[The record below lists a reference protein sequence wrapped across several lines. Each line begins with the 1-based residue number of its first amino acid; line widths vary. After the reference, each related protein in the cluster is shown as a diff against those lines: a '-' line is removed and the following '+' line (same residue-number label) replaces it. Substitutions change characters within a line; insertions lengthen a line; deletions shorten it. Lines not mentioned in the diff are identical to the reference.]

1 MGSRKSQSRLKL
13 SFSER
18 SWTRDGTESQPAGE
32 PFLVYGGVGG
42 GEGARSTIISV
53 SLEEEGGGSRAL
65 LSVVLGPS
73 SQQRTL

>member
-18 SWTRDGTESQPAGE
+18 NWTRDSAESQPAGE

-42 GEGARSTIISV
+42 GEGLRSTISV